1 MTDIQLDEVEK
12 FAGLFMKPSDIAI
25 ILNIPE
31 SDFKSAIN
39 DSSTECFK
47 RYHKGKLLS
56 ESELRKSV
64 LTMAKQGSSPAQS
77 LASKLIDEMNMDELD

>member
-1 MTDIQLDEVEK
+1 MTEAQLDEVEK

-25 ILNIPE
+25 ILNIPLA
-31 SDFKSAIN
+31 DLRAALA
-39 DSSTECFK
+39 DSSTNCFQ

-56 ESELRKSV
+56 EAELRKSV

-77 LASKLIDEMNMDELD
+77 LASKLIDEMNMDELE